1 MTESTFT
8 SLSDQ
13 AMLIANSADMS
24 APVLPVT
31 TGNTEIIKEFLLQE
45 PKADVRIELRDEHY
59 QLKRVFNE
67 GIGAMFELVELNPGP
82 QHQTQNISMSILSQE
97 GCSFDVRTVNGF
109 RLFIEQMGGEVIA
122 P

>member
-13 AMLIANSADMS
+13 ATLIANSADMS
-24 APVLPVT
+24 EPLLPIT

-45 PKADVRIELRDEHY
+45 PKADVRIEFKRENF
-59 QLKRVFNE
+59 QVKRVFNE
-67 GIGAMFELVELNPGP
+67 GVGAMFEMIDLNSTD
-82 QHQTQNISMSILSQE
+82 QQVQNISMTILSQE
-97 GCSFDVRTVNGF
+97 ECVFDVRTVNGF
-109 RLFIEQMGGEVIA
+109 RLFIEQMGGEVIT